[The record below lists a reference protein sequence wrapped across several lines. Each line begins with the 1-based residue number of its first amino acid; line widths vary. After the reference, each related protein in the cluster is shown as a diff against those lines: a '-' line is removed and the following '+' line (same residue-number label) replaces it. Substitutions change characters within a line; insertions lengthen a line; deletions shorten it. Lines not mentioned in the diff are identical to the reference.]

1 MIRKCLA
8 VVGLGLLATLQAGA
22 QAPATASP
30 LKTDKDKQSYGV
42 GVQLGS
48 ILKAQGVNVDAAL
61 VLQGMKDALAG
72 GKLLMTDDELRA
84 TMTALQEQVNQREE
98 AQKAAAAITNK
109 QQGDAFLAANKS
121 KEGVVTLPSGL
132 QYKIIKAADGKKPT
146 EDDTV
151 LCQYRGT
158 LLDGTEFDSSYKTG
172 MPATFLV
179 KGLIPGF
186 KEALEQMNVGATWQ
200 FFIPAELA
208 YGETGAGDVVGPNA
222 TLIFQV
228 ELIGVQPPQPKV
240 QQ

>member
-8 VVGLGLLATLQAGA
+8 VVGLGLLAMLQAGA
-22 QAPATASP
+22 QAPATSP

-48 ILKAQGVNVDAAL
+48 ILKAQGVDVDAAM

-109 QQGDAFLAANKS
+109 QQGEAFLAANKS